1 MYLCLFASVADCV
14 ADVRGAPVVHG
25 ASVMHGAS
33 QLARQACQAGP
44 ARPQLATCDHLEAL
58 KTARAR
64 CRKTPLPTS
73 HSKNT
78 HGSHPWG
85 GGIYCYIAIKHD
97 PGFANKKKGA
107 FATSGWS
114 RQLQDA
120 DTNYATP
127 QPKPTSLTMELL
139 NWVKSWC

>member
-1 MYLCLFASVADCV
+1 MCVCVCVCVCVIASVADCV
-14 ADVRGAPVVHG
+14 AAVRGAPVVHG

-33 QLARQACQAGP
+33 QLARQACQAGL

-97 PGFANKKKGA
+97 PGFANKKKGG
-107 FATSGWS
+107 FCDKRLEQTATRRG
-114 RQLQDA
+114 
-120 DTNYATP
+120 Y
-127 QPKPTSLTMELL
+127 
-139 NWVKSWC
+139 